1 MIDRDS
7 FPLEAVADRFRR
19 AARVEPQWSDPGEGT
34 WEAIAASAGIAAPE
48 AAPATSEPP
57 LLTPSTGIGRR
68 EWMFGLGGVL
78 LGAAGGAA
86 GMWASGGA
94 GELGEAVRRAVLT
107 PLDRPDEELGRAE
120 LLRLSAGYSLAV
132 EVPGGVRNPDGY
144 VEVWLIN
151 VDLARMISVGV
162 FAADDVGRFTIDRSL
177 IESGYLIVDLSN
189 ELFDDEPRHSG
200 DTIMRGELQL

>member
-1 MIDRDS
+1 MIERES
-7 FPLEAVADRFRR
+7 YPLDAVADRFRR
-19 AARVEPQWSDPGEGT
+19 AAGAEPQWSDPGDGT
-34 WEAIAASAGIAAPE
+34 WEAIAAATGIAA
-48 AAPATSEPP
+48 APAVVQ
-57 LLTPSTGIGRR
+57 PSGPSSGAPRAGIGRR
-68 EWMFGLGGVL
+68 EWLFGLGGVL
-78 LGAAGGAA
+78 LGAAAGAA

-94 GELGEAVRRAVLT
+94 DELGDAVRRAVLT

-120 LLRLSAGYSLAV
+120 LLRRTAGYSLAV
-132 EVPGGVRNPDGY
+132 EVPGGVNNPNGY

-162 FAADDVGRFTIDRSL
+162 FAADEVGRFTIDPSL

>member
-1 MIDRDS
+1 MIERES
-7 FPLEAVADRFRR
+7 YPLDAVADRFRR
-19 AARVEPQWSDPGEGT
+19 AAGAEPQWSDPGDGT
-34 WEAIAASAGIAAPE
+34 WEAIAAATGIAVARA
-48 AAPATSEPP
+48 AAPPSEPP
-57 LLTPSTGIGRR
+57 PVSPRAGIGRR
-68 EWMFGLGGVL
+68 EWLFGLGGVL
-78 LGAAGGAA
+78 LGAAAGAA

-94 GELGEAVRRAVLT
+94 DELGDAVRRAVLT

-120 LLRLSAGYSLAV
+120 LLRRTAGYSLAV
-132 EVPGGVRNPDGY
+132 EVPGGVNNPNGY

-151 VDLARMISVGV
+151 TDLARMISVGV
-162 FAADDVGRFTIDRSL
+162 FAADEVGRFTIDPSL

>member
-1 MIDRDS
+1 MIDRES

-19 AARVEPQWSDPGEGT
+19 AARVEPQWSEPGAGT
-34 WEAIAASAGIAAPE
+34 WEAVAASAGIAVPE
-48 AAPATSEPP
+48 AAPATSDPP
-57 LLTPSTGIGRR
+57 PPTGIGRR
-68 EWMFGLGGVL
+68 EWMFGLGGL
-78 LGAAGGAA
+78 LVGAAAGAA

-94 GELGEAVRRAVLT
+94 DELGEAVRRAVLT
-107 PLDRPDEELGRAE
+107 PLDRPDEELGRAQ

-162 FAADDVGRFTIDRSL
+162 FAADEVGRFTIDTSL

>member
-1 MIDRDS
+1 MIERDS
-7 FPLEAVADRFRR
+7 FPLDAVADRFRR
-19 AARVEPQWSDPGEGT
+19 AARSEPQWSDPGTGT
-34 WEAIAASAGIAAPE
+34 WEAIAAATGVTATPGAPPPPE
-48 AAPATSEPP
+48 PAPLTSRA
-57 LLTPSTGIGRR
+57 GIGRR
-68 EWMFGLGGVL
+68 EWLFGLGGVV
-78 LGAAGGAA
+78 LGAAAGAA

-94 GELGEAVRRAVLT
+94 DELGDAVRRAVLT

-120 LLRLSAGYSLAV
+120 LLRRSAGYSLAV
-132 EVPGGVRNPDGY
+132 EVPGGVNNPDGY

-151 VDLARMISVGV
+151 IDLARMISVGV
-162 FAADDVGRFTIDRSL
+162 FAADEVGRFTIDSSL

>member
-1 MIDRDS
+1 MIERES
-7 FPLEAVADRFRR
+7 FPLDAVADRFRR
-19 AARVEPQWSDPGEGT
+19 AARAEPQWSDPGDGT
-34 WEAIAASAGIAAPE
+34 WDAIAAATGVAAAPGPPTPPE
-48 AAPATSEPP
+48 PASAPSV
-57 LLTPSTGIGRR
+57 GIGRR
-68 EWMFGLGGVL
+68 EWLFGLGGVL
-78 LGAAGGAA
+78 LGAAAGAT

-94 GELGEAVRRAVLT
+94 AELGDAVRRAVLT

-120 LLRLSAGYSLAV
+120 LLRRSAGYSLAV
-132 EVPGGVRNPDGY
+132 EVPGGVNNPNGY

-151 VDLARMISVGV
+151 IDLARMISVGV
-162 FAADDVGRFTIDRSL
+162 FAADEVGRFTIDPSL